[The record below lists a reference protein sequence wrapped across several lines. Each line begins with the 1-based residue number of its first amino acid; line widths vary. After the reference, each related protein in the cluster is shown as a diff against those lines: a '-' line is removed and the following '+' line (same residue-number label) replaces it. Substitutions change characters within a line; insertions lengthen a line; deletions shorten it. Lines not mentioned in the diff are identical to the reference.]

1 MMKQKY
7 FPLDPVFI
15 VDNVGLVIEP
25 ATIKEID
32 NRFPGYYLVATDR
45 GAEIKLGEDQIF
57 STKKEA
63 VKEILVA
70 EILHIQNEHAPLD
83 EYLLLELVVEVIY
96 IEEMLIESSSVNVR
110 SI

>member
-1 MMKQKY
+1 MKQKY

-15 VDNVGLVIEP
+15 VDNVGWVIEP
-25 ATIKEID
+25 ATIKEVD

-63 VKEILVA
+63 VKEILTRLKNSIA
-70 EILHIQNEHAPLD
+70 ASEARTAKLKGILS
-83 EYLLLELVVEVIY
+83 EYESANFQMRYMGELLE
-96 IEEMLIESSSVNVR
+96 
-110 SI
+110 